1 MSQQSP
7 LDLDHATMR
16 RLGYQVTDLIAE
28 HLSTL
33 REQPVFRTMG
43 RREAEALVAGPPPE
57 NGTDMD
63 ALLDVLRTRVFVH
76 AVREPH
82 PGFMAYVPGCPTFP
96 AILGDW
102 LATGFNFFAG
112 VWTVAAGPNAIEL
125 TVLDWF
131 RQWIGM
137 PAGTGGLLT
146 SGGSAA
152 TLTAIVAARHGVVGD
167 DASRTPRLVMY
178 TSAQAHSAVARAG
191 WIAGIA
197 RANVR
202 SVPVDDELRL
212 RADALADAIARDREA
227 GLIPCAVV
235 ASAGTTNTGAID
247 PMHAIADV
255 CARENVWMHVDAAYG
270 GFAAMTERG
279 ATLLDGLGRADSVAL
294 DPHKWLFV
302 PFECGCV
309 LVREPR
315 KLWETFHV
323 YPDYLQDVAPADQAI
338 NFADYGE
345 QLTRYSRALKVWL
358 SVSYFGAGSIRSAI
372 DGGIDLAAYAE
383 LLVRRQRNLEVLSPA
398 QLGICCFR
406 AHPPETD
413 DPATLDALNERINS
427 AVNASGKYFISS
439 TRVRGAFS
447 LRVCVLGF
455 RTTREDVEGL
465 VEMIAKLTI
474 A

>member
-1 MSQQSP
+1 
-7 LDLDHATMR
+7 MR

-28 HLSTL
+28 HLSTI
-33 REQPVFRTMG
+33 REQPVYRTMG
-43 RREAEALVAGPPPE
+43 RRDAEALIAGPPPE
-57 NGTDMD
+57 QGSEMT
-63 ALLDVLRTRVFVH
+63 ALLDFLRQRVFVN

-112 VWTVAAGPNAIEL
+112 VWSVAAGPNAVEL
-125 TVLDWF
+125 TVLEWF

-137 PAGTGGLLT
+137 PEGTGGLLT

-167 DASRTPRLVMY
+167 DATRTAKLVMY

-191 WIAGIA
+191 WIAGIP
-197 RANVR
+197 RDNVR
-202 SVPVDDELRL
+202 SVPVDDGLRL
-212 RADALADAIARDREA
+212 RADALGDAIARDREA

-255 CARENVWMHVDAAYG
+255 CAREQVWMHVDAAYG

-279 ATLLDGLGRADSVAL
+279 TKLLDGLGRADSVAL

-315 KLWETFHV
+315 RLWETFHV
-323 YPDYLQDVAPADQAI
+323 YPEYLQDVAPADQAI

-358 SVSYFGAGSIRSAI
+358 SVHYFGVGAIRAAI

-383 LLVRRQRNLEVLSPA
+383 SLVRQKPLLEVLSSA

-406 AHPPETD
+406 AHPPGVD
-413 DPATLDALNERINS
+413 DPTELDALNERINS
-427 AVNASGKYFISS
+427 AVNASGKFFISS

-447 LRVCVLGF
+447 LRVCVRGF
-455 RTTREDVEGL
+455 RTTRQDVLGL
-465 VEMIAKLTI
+465 LEMVEVLASGSGG
-474 A
+474 